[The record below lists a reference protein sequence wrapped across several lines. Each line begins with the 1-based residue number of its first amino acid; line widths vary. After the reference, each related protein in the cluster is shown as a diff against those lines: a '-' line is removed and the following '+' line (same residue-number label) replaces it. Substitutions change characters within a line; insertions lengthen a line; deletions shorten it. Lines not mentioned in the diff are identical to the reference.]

1 MRSLL
6 SRRRVA
12 RQPRTGASALLK
24 SFLTV
29 SSLASIP
36 TSRAINFT
44 SVPDSFLDV
53 DISTLGRV
61 GFAGDFAG
69 ISLYQ
74 FEGQDEDP
82 FRTNGSEGLLARLP
96 NGVLTTV
103 VQADASIQSMCSYVT
118 DGVAQGVIIAGNFTS
133 LGDRE
138 STGIA
143 LFNPNTTEVRQL
155 PGIQGSVNAVL
166 CDNDTVYVGG
176 NFMGI
181 ENSTNA
187 VSWRGT
193 EAGFSA
199 LPFAGF
205 NGPVLSITKASNG
218 HIIFGGSFTGLG
230 NASTPSTPDEQVI
243 NLSTADLSS
252 GGSTTT
258 DGFSEPSNI
267 VCKTS
272 GDDGAGNTWLLED
285 NTPGFW
291 QANMGF
297 GYRPT
302 KLRLYNTHQ
311 DGRGTKTWRFTA
323 LPINGIMN
331 LTYIDPDTKQNLT
344 CTSECPLSS
353 NSDLTFQEFH
363 FVDVIGMNAFRIDIS
378 DWYGSG
384 GGLNG
389 IELFQDDI
397 FSFAVSD
404 FNEPT
409 CAGISTASNATQTG
423 PWAVSSS
430 FANSSRYLTAELS
443 SPITTDSASVVFLP
457 DIRESGYYTVNMYTP
472 GCLQDSTCD
481 SRGQVRLSGTMSPT
495 GTNGTI
501 GTSLFQTNN
510 FDKYDPIYYGY
521 VDATSDSFRPAV
533 TLTPAGGQTLS
544 QQTIVAQRVGFVM
557 YNTTGGL
564 NGLFEYDPSV
574 TNFNSSDFQNSVF
587 DKLGMNFSTGSAV
600 NTLATSGTVTFIGG
614 NFTSSGSNNIVS
626 VDRQDSS
633 VRPLDGGLNGN
644 VASMHVNGSKLFV
657 GGSFNNTQSN
667 DASGLA
673 NVAVFDTSTNVWSA
687 LGSGVNGPVSTV
699 VPLTMN
705 ISGTTEEVVSF
716 TGNFSQL
723 NAFEG
728 NQAVSANGFGVWV
741 PTQGNWLVNLDAS
754 VEYLDGMLT
763 TSVLDVTGSDPLYA
777 GTVISSTLG
786 AVGAAGLSGSEP
798 DFALEDFGAR
808 IQPDSTPSTPSTAQ
822 RDTLN
827 GSASGV
833 IDAAFL
839 NTDDLNVTVLAGR
852 FTLTGSNGST
862 IHNVAIVNNTDEDNA
877 TVTGFASGISQDS
890 TFVAVAIQGSRLF
903 AGGNV
908 TGLVSGTNVSGL
920 VSFDLSAND
929 YGSQPPALEGGS
941 ATVST
946 IAVRPN
952 SADVFVGG
960 SFTSAGSLGC
970 PAVCS
975 FSPSSS
981 QWSRPGNNLMGEA
994 RTMAWVTDK
1003 NLVAGGNFTV
1013 NGSTSFLVSYTSGAQ
1028 SWDNYPGG
1036 TELPGPVDF
1045 VVSGSSKGEQVW
1057 VTGTATNG
1065 SIYLM
1070 KYDGSNWKSAGQP
1083 FEAGTDIRSLQI
1095 FSLTETKGSSD
1106 LLNEKMSL
1114 MLTGHIVIPGF
1125 GSASAALFNGTAL
1138 TPFALTTKAGNTAGT
1153 ISRVFVEKK
1162 DFFGGEQGGNLPIY
1176 AIVLIGL
1183 AIALGLTLLI
1193 VVAGMAMERLRK
1205 KREGYQPAPTS
1216 MFDRGSGMQRIPPHE
1231 LLESL
1236 GKGRPGAPHV

>member
-12 RQPRTGASALLK
+12 RQPRTGASTLLK

-36 TSRAINFT
+36 VSHAINFT
-44 SVPDSFLDV
+44 SVPDSFLDL
-53 DISTLGRV
+53 DIASLGRV

-69 ISLYQ
+69 LSLYQ

-103 VQADASIQSMCSYVT
+103 VQADASIQSMCNYVA
-118 DGVAQGVIIAGNFTS
+118 DGVPQGVIIAGNFTS

-187 VSWRGT
+187 VSWATGT
-193 EAGFSA
+193 GFTA

-205 NGPVLSITKASNG
+205 NGPVLSIAKASNG

-243 NLSTADLSS
+243 NLSTANLTS
-252 GGSTTT
+252 GSTTT
-258 DGFSEPSNI
+258 TTGFDQPSNI

-272 GDDGAGNTWLLED
+272 GDDGAGNTWLLAD
-285 NTPGFW
+285 NTAGFW

-331 LTYIDPDTKQNLT
+331 LTYIDPETKQNLT

-353 NSDLTFQEFH
+353 DTNVTFQEFH
-363 FVDVIGMNAFRIDIS
+363 FVNVIGMNAFRIDVS

-404 FNEPT
+404 FNEPS

-423 PWAVSSS
+423 PWTVSST
-430 FANSSRYLTAELS
+430 FANSSRYLTAQLS
-443 SPITTDSASVVFLP
+443 SPITTDSASVVFFP

-472 GCLQDSTCD
+472 GCLQDDTCD
-481 SRGQVRLSGTMSPT
+481 SRGQVHLSGTMSPT
-495 GTNGTI
+495 TGTNGSI
-501 GTSLFQTNN
+501 STSLFQTNN

-521 VDATSDSFRPAV
+521 VDATSSSFRPAV
-533 TLTPAGGQTLS
+533 TLTPASGQSLS
-544 QQTIVAQRVGFVM
+544 QQTIVAQRVGFVL

-574 TNFNSSDFQNSVF
+574 TSFNSSDFQNSVY

-600 NTLATSGTVTFIGG
+600 NALATSGTVTFIGG
-614 NFTSSGSNNIVS
+614 NFTSSASSNIVS
-626 VDRQDSS
+626 IDQQDSS
-633 VRPLDGGLNGN
+633 VRSLDGGLDGF
-644 VASMHVNGSKLFV
+644 VASMHVNGTKLFV
-657 GGSFNNTQSN
+657 GGSFNNTQTN

-673 NVAVFDTSTNVWSA
+673 NIAVFDTSSNTWSA
-687 LGSGVNGPVSTV
+687 LGSGVNGPVSAV

-728 NQAVSANGFGVWV
+728 NQAVLTDGFGVWV
-741 PTQGNWLVNLDAS
+741 PSQGNWLVNLDGP

-763 TSVLDVTGSDPLYA
+763 TSVLDVTGSNPLYA
-777 GTVISSTLG
+777 GTVVSSTLG
-786 AVGAAGLSGSEP
+786 AVGAASLSGSEP
-798 DFALEDFGAR
+798 DFGLDDFGAR
-808 IQPDSTPSTPSTAQ
+808 IQRNSSSAFSSLK
-822 RDTLN
+822 RDILN

-833 IDAAFL
+833 IDGAFL
-839 NTDDLNVTVLAGR
+839 NKDDLNITVLAGR

-862 IHNVAIVNNTDEDNA
+862 IHNVAIVNSTDGDNA
-877 TVTGFASGISQDS
+877 TITGFASGISQDS
-890 TFVAVAIQGSRLF
+890 TFVAVAIQDSKVF

-920 VSFDLSAND
+920 VSFDLKAND

-941 ATVST
+941 ATVSA

-952 SADVFVGG
+952 SGDVFVGG

-975 FSPSSS
+975 FSSSS
-981 QWSRPGNNLMGEA
+981 AQWTRPGNNLLGEA
-994 RTMAWVTDK
+994 RAMAWVTDEL
-1003 NLVAGGNFTV
+1003 LVAGGNFSV
-1013 NGSTSFLVSYTSGAQ
+1013 NGSTSYLVSYTSGAQ
-1028 SWDNYPGG
+1028 SWENYPGG
-1036 TELPGPVDF
+1036 TQLPGPVD
-1045 VVSGSSKGEQVW
+1045 VIVAGSAKGDQVW
-1057 VTGTATNG
+1057 ITGTATNG

-1083 FEAGTDIRSLQI
+1083 FEAGTDIRSLQV
-1095 FSLTETKGSSD
+1095 FTLTESKGSSD
-1106 LLNEKMSL
+1106 LLDDTMSL
-1114 MLTGHIVIPGF
+1114 MLTGHIVIPAF

-1153 ISRVFVEKK
+1153 ISRVFVEKTN
-1162 DFFGGEQGGNLPIY
+1162 FFSSSSSGSLPIY

>member
-1 MRSLL
+1 MRYFA

-12 RQPRTGASALLK
+12 WQPRRGVYTLLT

-29 SSLASIP
+29 YSLASVP

-44 SVPDSFLDV
+44 SAPDAFLDL
-53 DISTLGRV
+53 DISALGRV

-103 VQADASIQSMCSYVT
+103 VQADASIRSMCSYVVG
-118 DGVAQGVIIAGNFTS
+118 GVAQGVVIAGNFTS

-187 VSWRGT
+187 VSWSGI

-243 NLSTADLSS
+243 NLSSAELSS
-252 GGSTTT
+252 GGSTAIQ
-258 DGFSEPSNI
+258 GFGEPSNV
-267 VCKTS
+267 VCNTS
-272 GDDGAGNTWLLED
+272 GEDGAGNTWLLTD

-291 QANMGF
+291 QAKMGF

-331 LTYIDPDTKQNLT
+331 FTYIDPDTKQNLT
-344 CTSECPLSS
+344 CTSECPLGS
-353 NSDLTFQEFH
+353 NADLTFQEFH
-363 FVDVIGMNAFRIDIS
+363 FVDVIGMNGFRIDIS
-378 DWYGSG
+378 DWHGSG

-397 FSFAVSD
+397 FAFAVSD

-409 CAGISTASNATQTG
+409 CAAISTASGSTQTG

-430 FANSSRYLTAELS
+430 FPNSSRYLTAQLS
-443 SPITTDSASVVFLP
+443 NPITTDAASVVFLP
-457 DIRESGYYTVNMYTP
+457 DLRESGYYTVNMYTP
-472 GCLQDSTCD
+472 GCLQDNTCD

-495 GTNGTI
+495 NTNGTI
-501 GTSLFQTNN
+501 STLLFQTNN

-544 QQTIVAQRVGFVM
+544 QQTIVAQKVGFVM

-574 TNFNSSDFQNSVF
+574 TNFNSSDFQESVF

-600 NTLATSGTVTFIGG
+600 NALATSGTVTFIGG
-614 NFTSSGSNNIVS
+614 NFTSPGSNNIVS

-633 VRPLDGGLNGN
+633 VLPLDGGLNGY
-644 VASMHVNGSKLFV
+644 VASMHANGTKLFV

-667 DASGLA
+667 DASGLS
-673 NVAVFDTSTNVWSA
+673 NVAVFDTSTNTWSA
-687 LGSGVNGPVSTV
+687 LGTGVNGPVSTV

-705 ISGTTEEVVSF
+705 ISGATEEVISF

-728 NQAVSANGFGVWV
+728 NEAVIANGFGVWV
-741 PTQGNWLVNLDAS
+741 PARGNWLLNLDGPA
-754 VEYLDGMLT
+754 EYLDGMLT
-763 TSVLDVTGSDPLYA
+763 TSVLEVAGSDPLYA
-777 GTVISSTLG
+777 GTVVSSTLR
-786 AVGAAGLSGSEP
+786 AVGAAGLSGSGP
-798 DFALEDFGAR
+798 DFTLADFGAR
-808 IQPDSTPSTPSTAQ
+808 IQPGSTPSNPSALSHNI
-822 RDTLN
+822 LN
-827 GSASGV
+827 GGASGV

-839 NTDDLNVTVLAGR
+839 NTHDLNITVLAGR
-852 FTLTGSNGST
+852 FSLAGSNGST
-862 IHNVAIVNNTDEDNA
+862 IHNVAIVNNSDEDA
-877 TVTGFASGISQDS
+877 TVTGFASGVSEDS
-890 TFVAVAIQGSRLF
+890 TFVAVAIQDSQLF

-920 VSFDLSAND
+920 VSFDLRAND
-929 YGSQPPALEGGS
+929 YGPQPPALEGGS

-946 IAVRPN
+946 ISIRPN

-981 QWSRPGNNLMGEA
+981 QWSRPGNNLMGET
-994 RTMAWVTDK
+994 RTMAWLTDK

-1013 NGSTSFLVSYTSGAQ
+1013 NGSTSFLVSYTAGAQ
-1028 SWDNYPGG
+1028 SWESYPGG
-1036 TELPGPVDF
+1036 TDLPGPVDF
-1045 VVSGSSKGEQVW
+1045 VVSGSAKGEQVW
-1057 VTGTATNG
+1057 VTGKAANG
-1065 SIYLM
+1065 SLYLM
-1070 KYDGSNWKSAGQP
+1070 KYDGSSWKSAGQP
-1083 FEAGTDIRSLQI
+1083 FEGGTDIQSLQI
-1095 FSLTETKGSSD
+1095 FSLTDTKGSSE
-1106 LLNEKMSL
+1106 LLDGKMSL

-1125 GSASAALFNGTAL
+1125 GSSSAALFNGTTL

-1162 DFFGGEQGGNLPIY
+1162 DFFRGQRDGGLPIY

>member
-1 MRSLL
+1 MRPLL

-12 RQPRTGASALLK
+12 RQPRTGASTLLK
-24 SFLTV
+24 SFLIV

-36 TSRAINFT
+36 TSQAINFT
-44 SVPDSFLDV
+44 SVPDSFLDL
-53 DISTLGRV
+53 DISSLGRV
-61 GFAGDFAG
+61 GFAGDFSG
-69 ISLYQ
+69 LSLYQ
-74 FEGQDEDP
+74 FEGQNEDP

-103 VQADASIQSMCSYVT
+103 VQADASIQSMCSYVA

-155 PGIQGSVNAVL
+155 PGIQGSINAVF

-187 VSWRGT
+187 VSWGGID
-193 EAGFSA
+193 AGFKA

-243 NLSTADLSS
+243 NLSTANLTSS
-252 GGSTTT
+252 GSTTT

-272 GDDGAGNTWLLED
+272 GDDGAGNTWLLAD
-285 NTPGFW
+285 NTPGSW

-344 CTSECPLSS
+344 CTSQCPLSS
-353 NSDLTFQEFH
+353 NANVTFQEFH
-363 FVDVIGMNAFRIDIS
+363 FINVIGMNAFRIDIS

-397 FSFAVSD
+397 FAFAVSD

-409 CAGISTASNATQTG
+409 CAGISTASNSTQTG
-423 PWAVSSS
+423 PWTVSST
-430 FANSSRYLTAELS
+430 FANSSQYLTAELS
-443 SPITTDSASVVFLP
+443 SPISTDSASVVFLP

-472 GCLQDSTCD
+472 GCLQDNTCD
-481 SRGQVRLSGTMSPT
+481 SRGQVHLSGTMSPT
-495 GTNGTI
+495 KGTNATI
-501 GTSLFQTNN
+501 STSLFQTNN

-533 TLTPAGGQTLS
+533 TLTPASGQSLS

-564 NGLFEYDPSV
+564 NGLFEYDPTV
-574 TNFNSSDFQNSVF
+574 TNFNTSDFQNSVF
-587 DKLGMNFSTGSAV
+587 DKLGMNFSAGSAV
-600 NTLATSGTVTFIGG
+600 NALATSGTVTFIGG
-614 NFTSSGSNNIVS
+614 NFTSSASNNIVLIDS
-626 VDRQDSS
+626 QDSS
-633 VRPLDGGLNGN
+633 IRSLDGGLDGF
-644 VASMHVNGSKLFV
+644 VASMHVNGSNLFV
-657 GGSFNNTQSN
+657 GGSFNNTQSH

-673 NVAVFDTSTNVWSA
+673 NVAVFDASTNAWSA
-687 LGSGVNGPVSTV
+687 LGSGVNGPVSAV

-705 ISGTTEEVVSF
+705 ISGTTEEVISF

-723 NAFEG
+723 NAFG
-728 NQAVSANGFGVWV
+728 SNQAVSTNGFGVWV
-741 PTQGNWLVNLDAS
+741 PTRGNWLVNLDVP

-786 AVGAAGLSGSEP
+786 AVGAASLSGSKP
-798 DFALEDFGAR
+798 DFDLDDFGAK
-808 IQPDSTPSTPSTAQ
+808 IQADSIPSIATLK
-822 RDTLN
+822 RDILN

-833 IDAAFL
+833 IDGAFL
-839 NTDDLNVTVLAGR
+839 NTDSLNITVLAGR
-852 FTLTGSNGST
+852 FTLTGSNGSS
-862 IHNVAIVNNTDEDNA
+862 IHNVAIVNSTDDNNA
-877 TVTGFASGISQDS
+877 TVTGFASGVSQDS
-890 TFVAVAIQGSRLF
+890 TFVAVAIHNSRLF

-908 TGLVSGTNVSGL
+908 TGLVSGTNISGL
-920 VSFDLSAND
+920 VAFDLSAND

-946 IAVRPN
+946 IAVRPK
-952 SADVFVGG
+952 SDDVFVGG

-981 QWSRPGNNLMGEA
+981 QWTRPGNNLMGEA

-1013 NGSTSFLVSYTSGAQ
+1013 NGSTSFLVSYSSGAQ

-1036 TELPGPVDF
+1036 TELPGPVDV
-1045 VVSGSSKGEQVW
+1045 VVSGSSNGDQVW

-1095 FSLTETKGSSD
+1095 FTLTDSKGSSE
-1106 LLNEKMSL
+1106 LLDPGISL
-1114 MLTGHIVIPGF
+1114 MLTGHIVIPAF

-1153 ISRVFVEKK
+1153 ISRVFAEKTN
-1162 DFFGGEQGGNLPIY
+1162 FFSSGNSGSLPIY